1 MTLLLAF
8 TALLSLMA
16 MYFVLS
22 TYRQIRRGRYTKA
35 GGALGAGL
43 VTASLGGFGVIVST
57 SYFGYEH
64 LIDEQ
69 SVGVIEFSQLDTTT
83 YEARLMIDGERDR
96 LMTLKGDE
104 WQLDARIVSWTPP
117 MSVLGLEPLYQLER
131 VSGRFTDIDREQT
144 EERTVHALYEA
155 RPVDL
160 WSVARDFP
168 LMPGI
173 DAYYGTATYLPM
185 AAGARYEIRL
195 SRDALIARPLND
207 AARDAVGSWGE
218 R

>member
-16 MYFVLS
+16 LYFVGS
-22 TYRQIRRGRYTKA
+22 TYRQIRRGRFGKA
-35 GGALGAGL
+35 GGAMGAGL
-43 VTASLGGFGVIVST
+43 VTASLGGFGILVST
-57 SYFGYEH
+57 SYLGYEQ
-64 LIDEQ
+64 LTAEEQ
-69 SVGVIEFSQLDTTT
+69 VGAIEFSQLDTTT
-83 YEARLMIDGERDR
+83 FEARLMIDGERDR
-96 LMTLKGDE
+96 IMTLKGDE

-117 MSVLGLEPLYQLER
+117 MTVLGLEPIYQLER
-131 VSGRFTDIDREQT
+131 VSGRYTDIARERS
-144 EERTVHALYEA
+144 EERTVHALYED

-160 WSVARDFP
+160 WSIAQDFP
-168 LMPGI
+168 FVPGV

-195 SRDALIARPLND
+195 SRDALIARPAND
-207 AARDAVGSWGE
+207 AAHAAVGAWGE